1 MAPVLSVVVGWV
13 SEHGSPTEFREVGS
27 VGLII
32 ASSIAEMGW
41 MRTCWISV
49 LSEVVSKSEADVLTL
64 LAGSKV
70 VMSKST
76 SVTCAGK
83 DSLGVERASSC
94 FSSTQARMA
103 GSCLQVI
110 SISGEAS
117 ESSSVPEPEPEPE
130 SESALVLVLP
140 FMLLLCLLLLLLLK
154 WMLGVVGGA
163 SAACRGNILVWEC
176 MDACGIV
183 IIHQKMKFDESK
195 EKERKKE
202 RSRVG
207 G

>member
-13 SEHGSPTEFREVGS
+13 SEHGSATEFREVGS

-94 FSSTQARMA
+94 FSSIQARMA

-117 ESSSVPEPEPEPE
+117 ESSSVPEPEPEP
-130 SESALVLVLP
+130 ESALVLVLP

-163 SAACRGNILVWEC
+163 SAACGDILVWEC

-195 EKERKKE
+195 
-202 RSRVG
+202 
-207 G
+207 